1 MTVTRTSKTRKTRS
15 DKGISRKAR
24 MVELNSDVPTVA
36 SVTVAEIA
44 QEKIVIAP
52 VKSPI
57 VIEEKNVWVA
67 KMRVTLLTNRYLQA
81 RALIAIFKR
90 QTAEEIS
97 QNRTRETNGRGFNQL
112 DAAFLTSMARTIIRS
127 AYMENGVERYKV
139 SDKQCA
145 VLARCMPKYSGQ
157 LYEVYVQKMQAKG

>member
-1 MTVTRTSKTRKTRS
+1 MTATRTSKTRKTRS

-24 MVELNSDVPTVA
+24 MVELNSDIPTVA

-44 QEKIVIAP
+44 QEKVVIAP
-52 VKSPI
+52 VKTSV
-57 VIEEKNVWVA
+57 VIEDRNVWIA
-67 KMRVTLLTNRYLQA
+67 NMRVTLLTNRHYQA
-81 RALIAIFKR
+81 RALIAIAAR

-97 QNRTRETNGRGFNQL
+97 QKRTRETNGRGFNQM
-112 DAAFLTSMARTIIRS
+112 DAAFLTSMAQTVIRS
-127 AYMENGVERYKV
+127 AYMENGRERYRI

-157 LYEVYVQKMQAKG
+157 LYEIYVQKMQAKG

>member
-1 MTVTRTSKTRKTRS
+1 MTVKRTSKTRKTRS
-15 DKGISRKAR
+15 DKGTTR
-24 MVELNSDVPTVA
+24 MVKLNSDIPVITVA
-36 SVTVAEIA
+36 DIEAVAEFA

-52 VKSPI
+52 VKATV
-57 VIEEKNVWVA
+57 VIEDRNVWVA

-112 DAAFLTSMARTIIRS
+112 DAAFLTSMARTVIRS
-127 AYMENGVERYKV
+127 AYMENGVERYKI

>member
-1 MTVTRTSKTRKTRS
+1 MPVTRTSKTRKTRS
-15 DKGISRKAR
+15 DKGTTR
-24 MVELNSDVPTVA
+24 MVKLNSDIPVVTVTVA
-36 SVTVAEIA
+36 EAVAEIA
-44 QEKIVIAP
+44 QEKIAIAP
-52 VKSPI
+52 VKSPV

-97 QNRTRETNGRGFNQL
+97 QNRTRETNGRGFNQM
-112 DAAFLTSMARTIIRS
+112 DAAFLTSMTRTVIRS
-127 AYMENGVERYKV
+127 AYMENGVERYRI
-139 SDKQCA
+139 SDKQSA